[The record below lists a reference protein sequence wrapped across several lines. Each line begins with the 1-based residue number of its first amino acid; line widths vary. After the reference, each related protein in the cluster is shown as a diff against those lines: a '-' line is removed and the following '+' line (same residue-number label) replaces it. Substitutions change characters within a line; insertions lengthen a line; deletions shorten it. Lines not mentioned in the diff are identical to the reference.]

1 MSSAGS
7 KPYLTATP
15 ANHAAETGTAFARR
29 VAAIHREL
37 GIGSDYMANC
47 KLPLYPEPA
56 QLVDTEPDY
65 YGRPQRLT
73 PEAFA
78 AWQDMKQRA
87 AAEHI
92 TLHLISAFRDLEYQ
106 QGLIARKLAAGQ
118 PLAEILRVNAA
129 PGFSEHHT
137 GRAIDV
143 GTLGCEAL
151 VEEFENTVAYQWL
164 EANAAAHGFDLSFPR
179 GNPYGIDYE
188 PWHWCFK
195 NSS

>member
-1 MSSAGS
+1 
-7 KPYLTATP
+7 
-15 ANHAAETGTAFARR
+15 
-29 VAAIHREL
+29 
-37 GIGSDYMANC
+37 
-47 KLPLYPEPA
+47 LPLYPEPA

-87 AAEHI
+87 AAEDI

-106 QGLIARKLAAGQ
+106 RGLIARKLAAGQ
-118 PLAEILRVNAA
+118 SLTEILRVNAA

-143 GTLGCEAL
+143 GTLDCEAL
-151 VEEFENTVAYQWL
+151 VEDFENTVAYQWL
-164 EANAAAHGFDLSFPR
+164 EANAAAHGFRLSFPR